1 MPTFSV
7 SGKRQQSI
15 TATFVCTDDDP
26 APAIA
31 MFRARYPGTTG
42 IKATRR
48 KDVTVITAA
57 PAVEEIKAVKKFAA
71 VVGTSKKKKKAGKK

>member
-42 IKATRR
+42 IKATRK
-48 KDVTVITAA
+48 KDVTVITVEK
-57 PAVEEIKAVKKFAA
+57 PAIDNTIK
-71 VVGTSKKKKKAGKK
+71 VVKKKAGKK